1 MADDFKGDYGALGQV
16 YSLPREG
23 YLSQDFGN
31 QTVGPPGILIDEP
44 SPVADYLKS
53 VATTIG
59 DLPSAFGRGIASGVG
74 EIGYASGLVDKGQ
87 IEKFRRAMKSSSNL
101 ATSEGA
107 NPIVSEVA
115 QEFGKLAPAFIPAF
129 KVLRA
134 LPFMGRAGSAL
145 TAEAISG
152 AVSLD
157 PATPTISEQVNK
169 DFGLD
174 SEILEMLSPDP
185 NDPEIIRRAYQA
197 ADVAG
202 IGLAFEGIL
211 KTAQSAKKIYDFS
224 KSLSSKLP
232 AAGALGDVA
241 VTPKGIVPDRPIM
254 PAPQRFFD
262 KTNKDYKPFLSD
274 FDFTEG
280 GRYIEM
286 NKSGLKDVT
295 AQQPAAARI
304 SVAGDGKP
312 SMLISKE
319 LVDTTGSPS
328 EKGSTL
334 VKTNLFKKKA
344 GWKWDKVPKG
354 FDPDPSGDF
363 PLVSVEAKGKHHYSI
378 NADFPAGVDLSRY
391 ANSKT
396 EPRLRPTTKGKVT
409 LGKKV
414 GDISVRGKKHPVYDN
429 IIVKSA
435 APIAIG
441 AGALS
446 ELPEGSE

>member
-23 YLSQDFGN
+23 YLSQD
-31 QTVGPPGILIDEP
+31 L
-44 SPVADYLKS
+44 
-53 VATTIG
+53 
-59 DLPSAFGRGIASGVG
+59 
-74 EIGYASGLVDKGQ
+74 
-87 IEKFRRAMKSSSNL
+87 
-101 ATSEGA
+101 SE
-107 NPIVSEVA
+107 
-115 QEFGKLAPAFIPAF
+115 
-129 KVLRA
+129 R
-134 LPFMGRAGSAL
+134 
-145 TAEAISG
+145 
-152 AVSLD
+152 
-157 PATPTISEQVNK
+157 PTISIGTTNK
-169 DFGLD
+169 VRKPFLPSGELNIPTIAAANELAQRGQLTNTEDTMRQRHVTAVSEELANRGMDPRRSRELTEKFLGGPSSPLFGAGLLD
-174 SEILEMLSPDP
+174 VIGVGG
-185 NDPEIIRRAYQA
+185 AYA
-197 ADVAG
+197 ID
-202 IGLAFEGIL
+202 EGISGYEKAEKPTDYIMPTIDTVFGVAETL
-211 KTAQSAKKIYDFS
+211 FIGKLLAGPAKGFL

-232 AAGALGDVA
+232 AAGARADQRLSNMASGAVLSANPIGALGDVA
-241 VTPKGIVPDRPIM
+241 VSTAGKVSKALTPKGIVPDRPIM

>member
-1 MADDFKGDYGALGQV
+1 MADDFKGNYGALQEPFRSSGELNIPTIAAANELAQRGQLTNTEDTMRQRHV
-16 YSLPREG
+16 TAVSEELANRGMDPRRSRELTEKFLG
-23 YLSQDFGN
+23 GPSSPLFGAGLLD
-31 QTVGPPGILIDEP
+31 VIGIGGAYAIDEGISGYEKAEKP
-44 SPVADYLKS
+44 TDYIMPTIDTVFGVAETLF
-53 VATTIG
+53 I
-59 DLPSAFGRGIASGVG
+59 
-74 EIGYASGLVDKGQ
+74 
-87 IEKFRRAMKSSSNL
+87 
-101 ATSEGA
+101 
-107 NPIVSEVA
+107 
-115 QEFGKLAPAFIPAF
+115 GKLLAGPAKGF
-129 KVLRA
+129 L
-134 LPFMGRAGSAL
+134 
-145 TAEAISG
+145 
-152 AVSLD
+152 
-157 PATPTISEQVNK
+157 
-169 DFGLD
+169 
-174 SEILEMLSPDP
+174 
-185 NDPEIIRRAYQA
+185 
-197 ADVAG
+197 
-202 IGLAFEGIL
+202 
-211 KTAQSAKKIYDFS
+211 

>member
-1 MADDFKGDYGALGQV
+1 MADDFKGNYGALQEPFRSSGELNIPTIAAANELAQRGQITNTEDTMRQRHV
-16 YSLPREG
+16 TAVSEELANRGMDPRRSRELTEKFLG
-23 YLSQDFGN
+23 GPSSPLFGAGLLDVIG
-31 QTVGPPGILIDEP
+31 VGGAYAIDEGISGYEKAEKP
-44 SPVADYLKS
+44 TDYIMPTIDTVFGVAETLF
-53 VATTIG
+53 I
-59 DLPSAFGRGIASGVG
+59 
-74 EIGYASGLVDKGQ
+74 
-87 IEKFRRAMKSSSNL
+87 
-101 ATSEGA
+101 
-107 NPIVSEVA
+107 
-115 QEFGKLAPAFIPAF
+115 GKLLAGPAKGF
-129 KVLRA
+129 L
-134 LPFMGRAGSAL
+134 
-145 TAEAISG
+145 
-152 AVSLD
+152 
-157 PATPTISEQVNK
+157 
-169 DFGLD
+169 
-174 SEILEMLSPDP
+174 
-185 NDPEIIRRAYQA
+185 
-197 ADVAG
+197 
-202 IGLAFEGIL
+202 
-211 KTAQSAKKIYDFS
+211 

-232 AAGALGDVA
+232 AAGARADQRLSNMASGAVLSANPIGALGDVA
-241 VTPKGIVPDRPIM
+241 VSTAGKVSKALTPKGIVPDRPIM

-280 GRYIEM
+280 GRYIEI
-286 NKSGLKDVT
+286 NKSGLTDVT